1 MDDDQLERYAR
12 HIILREIGGAGQQAL
27 LRARVLVVGG
37 GGLGSPLI
45 YYLAAAGIGTI
56 GVVDDDIVGLSNL
69 QRQILHRTADID
81 TPKVDSAARA
91 VADLNPDVRL
101 VAHRLRLTAA
111 NAAGLIGGYDIVAD
125 GSDNFDTRFL
135 LNDVCYALG
144 KTLVSGAILRF
155 DGQLSTF
162 KAHLGAPHPCYR
174 CLFPAPPPPEMIPNC
189 AEGGVL
195 GSLAGTIGALQA
207 TEVVKEILD
216 LGRSLS
222 GRLLMHDALDMT
234 FRTISVPKDPD
245 CPLCGDHPTI
255 RPADTAV

>member
-45 YYLAAAGIGTI
+45 YYLAAAGVGTI
-56 GVVDDDIVGLSNL
+56 GVVDDDVVALSNL
-69 QRQILHRTADID
+69 QRQILHRTVDIG

-101 VAHRLRLTAA
+101 VAHRERLTPQ
-111 NAAGLIGGYDIVAD
+111 NAATLIGDYDIVAD

-135 LNDVCYALG
+135 LNDVCYASG

-195 GSLAGTIGALQA
+195 GALAGTIGALQA
-207 TEVVKEILD
+207 TEVVKEILG

-222 GRLLMHDALDMT
+222 GRLVMHDALDMT
-234 FRTISVPKDPD
+234 FRTITVPRDPD
-245 CPLCGDHPTI
+245 CPLCGTP
-255 RPADTAV
+255 PAANAAVI

>member
-27 LRARVLVVGG
+27 LRARVLVIGG

-56 GVVDDDIVGLSNL
+56 GVVDDDVVGLSNL

-91 VADLNPDVRL
+91 VAALNPDVRL
-101 VAHRLRLTAA
+101 IAHRERLTAG
-111 NAAGLIGGYDIVAD
+111 NARALIGDYDIVAD

-155 DGQLSTF
+155 DGQLATF
-162 KAHLGAPHPCYR
+162 KAHLGDPHPCYR

-189 AEGGVL
+189 VEGGVL
-195 GSLAGTIGALQA
+195 GALAGTIGALQA
-207 TEVVKEILD
+207 TEVVKEILG

-234 FRTISVPKDPD
+234 FRTITVPKDPD
-245 CPLCGDHPTI
+245 CPLCGAHPTVTV
-255 RPADTAV
+255 P